1 MGQLEGKVA
10 IITGSTSGMG
20 RDTAYLF
27 AEEGAKVVVT
37 GRNEQRAKAAVDKI
51 REAGGEATYVLADT
65 SDLSSAQK
73 IFDAAIDAYGTV
85 DILVNNAGQLSG
97 TQFLDLTMDEWT
109 AVMNVNVTLPIL
121 LGQLCGKVM
130 KEKGSGHIVNIASIG
145 GLSSTWGA
153 TAYRTSK
160 HAMVGL
166 TKAMARELGPDIHV
180 NGICPGVIM
189 TAMLEAVGGEA
200 AVEQLGV
207 KEMSPLKRAGLGTEI
222 ATAVLFL
229 ATDASSYVDGEMLV
243 VDGGIM
249 S

>member
-1 MGQLEGKVA
+1 
-10 IITGSTSGMG
+10 MG

-65 SDLSSAQK
+65 SDLSGA
-73 IFDAAIDAYGTV
+73 
-85 DILVNNAGQLSG
+85 
-97 TQFLDLTMDEWT
+97 QFLDLTIDEWT

-145 GLSSTWGA
+145 GLSSTWSA
-153 TAYRTSK
+153 TAYCTSK

-180 NGICPGVIM
+180 NGICLGVIM

>member
-1 MGQLEGKVA
+1 
-10 IITGSTSGMG
+10 MG

-51 REAGGEATYVLADT
+51 REA
-65 SDLSSAQK
+65 
-73 IFDAAIDAYGTV
+73 
-85 DILVNNAGQLSG
+85 
-97 TQFLDLTMDEWT
+97 
-109 AVMNVNVTLPIL
+109 
-121 LGQLCGKVM
+121 
-130 KEKGSGHIVNIASIG
+130 
-145 GLSSTWGA
+145 
-153 TAYRTSK
+153 
-160 HAMVGL
+160 
-166 TKAMARELGPDIHV
+166 
-180 NGICPGVIM
+180 
-189 TAMLEAVGGEA
+189 GGEA